1 MKKQLEA
8 DIILSAFSKAKKLE
22 GKVWIEFTW
31 HEKTKRRD
39 KDNVCGMGKKCILDS
54 MQKKGI
60 LENDNNQCVEGF
72 VDRFVYGKEDKVDV
86 RVFADR
92 RK

>member
-8 DIILSAFSKAKKLE
+8 DIILSAFSGAKKLE

-31 HEKTKRRD
+31 HERNMRRD
-39 KDNVCGMGKKCILDS
+39 KDNVAAGKKWIMDS

-60 LENDNNQCVEGF
+60 LENDNNKFVEGF
-72 VDRFVYGKEDKVDV
+72 VDRFVYGKEDKVEV
-86 RVFADR
+86 RVYGN
-92 RK
+92 